1 MIYAKNIVPVISIFA
16 SGKYEDAVVII
27 PARQNKTA
35 IHLSLK
41 RNALISF
48 ILFCAFSDLKTDSII
63 ITPTFFHYNY
73 IGKSAF
79 FNNNYKTLI
88 IITKFLQILYFTFLM
103 KYGKIVSG
111 DIMILSVNNITKS
124 FGEKQVLKGISFSAE
139 SGKAIGILGR
149 NGAGKT
155 TLIRIIMD
163 VFGADSGEVTI
174 DGMPIDKQKIRIG
187 YLPEER
193 GLYPKHKIMEQLLY
207 FASLQGINKK
217 TAISNA
223 DLLFKRLQIEE
234 YKNRR
239 LDTLSK
245 GNQQKVQLIATLIT
259 DPDLIILDEPF
270 SGLDPVNASLLKDL
284 VKDLIENGK
293 LVLFSSHQMNYIE
306 EFCNDI
312 LILNGGKI
320 VLGGA
325 IKDIKRS
332 YARNIIEIA
341 TENSVT
347 VADFLKSSQSDFIKR
362 IDINEDKVIVTL
374 KDENFKDKLMET
386 LSQFGNSIDGFAVK
400 EPTLNEIFVSYTEGQ
415 I

>member
-1 MIYAKNIVPVISIFA
+1 
-16 SGKYEDAVVII
+16 
-27 PARQNKTA
+27 
-35 IHLSLK
+35 
-41 RNALISF
+41 
-48 ILFCAFSDLKTDSII
+48 
-63 ITPTFFHYNY
+63 
-73 IGKSAF
+73 
-79 FNNNYKTLI
+79 
-88 IITKFLQILYFTFLM
+88 M
-103 KYGKIVSG
+103 KYGKMISG

-139 SGKAIGILGR
+139 SGKAVGILGR

-163 VFGADSGEVTI
+163 VFGADIGEVLL
-174 DGMPIDKQKIRIG
+174 DGNPISKQKIRIG

-193 GLYPKHKIMEQLLY
+193 GLYPKHKIMEQLIY
-207 FASLQGINKK
+207 FASLQGIGKK
-217 TAISNA
+217 SAIDNA
-223 DLLFKRLQIEE
+223 NALFKRLHIEE

-259 DPDLIILDEPF
+259 NPDIIILDEPF

-284 VKDLIENGK
+284 VKDLIKDGK

-306 EFCNDI
+306 EFCNEI

-332 YARNIIEIA
+332 YARNIIEIT
-341 TENSVT
+341 TENST
-347 VADFLKSSQSDFIKR
+347 TIADFLNTSQHNFIKR
-362 IDINEDKVIVTL
+362 VTVNEDKVIVTL
-374 KDENFKDKLMET
+374 TDENFKDKLMET
-386 LSQFGNSIDGFAVK
+386 LSQLGNSIDGFAVK